1 MKRMKHIILGF
12 SILLMTL
19 MLIGCGEA
27 VVNVNIGERIK
38 SEEVPVLTWGV
49 KADTNLFGFY
59 NIQTGKIE
67 GFDIDIASALTDE
80 MTNGKGIAEFVEV
93 TSKTRIPLLKTGKID
108 GILATMTIT
117 EEREQQQVDFS
128 DVLLRSYS
136 NVLI

>member
-1 MKRMKHIILGF
+1 MKHIILGF
-12 SILLMTL
+12 SILLKTL

-27 VVNVNIGERIK
+27 AANVDIGERIK

-117 EEREQQQVDFS
+117 EEREQQVDFS

>member
-27 VVNVNIGERIK
+27 VANVDIGERIK

-117 EEREQQQVDFS
+117 EEREQQVDFS